1 LKFKSLRL
9 FYLKEPR
16 VSFPARFAAFF
27 SCIVLAGFFLVC
39 FFVSLPL
46 LIGSAPCVFDLHS
59 ELFTYP
65 QLRLLEDIIQTGEAG
80 KGEIFGR
87 ECADFSFKGIGFDGR
102 SAADFMGHKH
112 HNSHPLKRLDDLEQ
126 SRGRRHL
133 DFDTWACVESTRNA
147 GEAQ

>member
-1 LKFKSLRL
+1 MKLKSLRL

-46 LIGSAPCVFDLHS
+46 LIVSAPCVFDLHS
-59 ELFTYP
+59 ELFTNP
-65 QLRLLEDIIQTGEAG
+65 QLGLLEDIIQTGEAG
-80 KGEIFGR
+80 KGEIFSR
-87 ECADFSFKGIGFDGR
+87 ECAGFRFEGIGFKGR
-102 SAADFMGHKH
+102 STADFMGDQNHLYILSKG
-112 HNSHPLKRLDDLEQ
+112 LDDLEQ

-133 DFDTWACVESTRNA
+133 DFVS
-147 GEAQ
+147 GPV